1 MRDNELELPPLE
13 EPCDAC
19 GGSRDAP
26 PGNGYEMRA
35 SLNCPKCKGHK
46 LAATAAGRALLDF
59 VTRRL
64 NLSEPEVTRSIFG

>member
-1 MRDNELELPPLE
+1 MHGSEPKLPPLE
-13 EPCDAC
+13 EPCEAC
-19 GGSRDAP
+19 GGSGDSP
-26 PGNGYEMRA
+26 PGNGYEIRA

-46 LAATAAGRALLDF
+46 LAPTAAGRALLDF

>member
-1 MRDNELELPPLE
+1 MQEKELRLPALE

-19 GGSRDAP
+19 GGSGDAP
-26 PGNGYEMRA
+26 PGNSYEMRA
-35 SLNCPKCKGHK
+35 SLNCQKCKGHK
-46 LAATAAGRALLDF
+46 LAPTAAGRALLDF